1 MNRFRGGSGVRRN
14 RAASIGVRVREKTI
28 DRTTAALRVKAN
40 SRISRPTTPPMN
52 INGVNTAIRETEIDR
67 MVKLRM
73 KGTFYSQTDIVCYL
87 AIIQCMIGR
96 PDRSIHLFE
105 KIASESAI
113 AMYNLVLCWI
123 CVNIKLKV
131 QKI

>member
-1 MNRFRGGSGVRRN
+1 MGVV
-14 RAASIGVRVREKTI
+14 ASCE
-28 DRTTAALRVKAN
+28 A
-40 SRISRPTTPPMN
+40 
-52 INGVNTAIRETEIDR
+52 EIDR